1 MVSSRN
7 LPSRARCCAYSSDG
21 KQSVVGLHRGG
32 FMVFDTATGNL
43 LASKKHRREEISQ
56 VKYSPDGHWLAVGSH
71 DNFVDMYDVVR
82 NFKRVGVCKGHSS
95 YITHMDWSDDSRLLQ
110 TNSGDYELLYWEVP
124 SCEQVKF
131 PSALKDVHWATWT
144 CPLGWPV
151 QGVWPKHADGTDIS
165 ACDRAHT
172 DESAVVVAEDFGMI
186 KLFRFPCDVGRADY
200 HGYVGHAHHV
210 TNVRFSYNDMYVLST
225 GGGDRCVLQWRH
237 YSPDEIDEEMTSD
250 VEEEVIDAMDAYDV
264 ANVANQTLQMV
275 LSGYDN
281 GAPVFTPLQ
290 AITAKPWLDIPRDT
304 GLDPNSR
311 LAYWPCAPSIFAP
324 DGYTRESDALAPPLE
339 NLELEFVYGARA
351 HDARDNVFF
360 NAKGEIF
367 YHTAAMGVAYNKES
381 NTQRFLIDDPNA
393 RSPTGHRGDIVSMAR
408 HPSGSIFATGEV
420 AKSPRILV
428 WSAEDMRGPLIVLQ
442 GMLKRAVSSLT
453 FSRDGHLLAAIGADI
468 DFTLVLY
475 RWQTGALL
483 ASSPV
488 SRDKIVQVRWSPFQ
502 DYVVTA
508 GVKHLAFWSTEPLK
522 SKAAVFSRR
531 GHVQT
536 TLCVAFPAP
545 DTTVVGTQDG
555 SLYLFRG
562 YQLATNTRKCHE
574 VTQSVTATEDM
585 IISGGKEGIVKFW
598 ASDLSQ
604 CYREVAIGNPQALG
618 SCIKVRT
625 ACAIL
630 GSLSAHAHRTDH
642 APPGAHAYTP
652 ASNAN
657 LRSRC
662 MPLLV
667 PTCS

>member
-56 VKYSPDGHWLAVGSH
+56 VKYSPDGRWLAVGSH

-186 KLFRFPCDVGRADY
+186 KLFPCDVGRADY

-290 AITAKPWLDIPRDT
+290 AVTAKPWLDIPRDT

-311 LAYWPCAPSIFAP
+311 LAYWPCAPNIFAP

-339 NLELEFVYGARA
+339 NLKLEFVYGARA

-360 NAKGEIF
+360 NAKGEIV

-555 SLYLFRG
+555 SLYLFKG

-574 VTQSVTATEDM
+574 VTQSVTATVDM

-630 GSLSAHAHRTDH
+630 GSLSAHAHRTDN

-652 ASNAN
+652 A
-657 LRSRC
+657 
-662 MPLLV
+662 
-667 PTCS
+667 